1 MGYCHTSRFEAAQ
14 CPMSRHTGQPPC
26 HRLVPPGILCRGASM
41 SYCHT
46 SRALKQPNASQDRH
60 TGEPPGH
67 RLRCGNTHTIELR
80 APNLGQRSVSRIQ
93 AALSSHVDRS
103 PAWWTRT
110 LHQMK
115 VDPERL
121 DPHIMATSS
130 CRWGSAQWKCR
141 PSAGL
146 YTREVP
152 MACHLWD

>member
-1 MGYCHTSRFEAAQ
+1 MGRHTREPPGHWLKLSAPRCICGLLSYQHCISKFSFEAAQ
-14 CPMSRHTGQPPC
+14 CLSGPTHRGRHS
-26 HRLVPPGILCRGASM
+26 LVEATVLSLRK
-41 SYCHT
+41 HT
-46 SRALKQPNASQDRH
+46 HD
-60 TGEPPGH
+60 
-67 RLRCGNTHTIELR
+67 ELR
-80 APNLGQRSVSRIQ
+80 APNVGQRSVSRSQ

-103 PAWWTRT
+103 PAWRTRT

-121 DPHIMATSS
+121 DLHIMATSS
-130 CRWGSAQWKCR
+130 CRWGSARWKCR